1 MKTYHVCLIASQ
13 LVLNRGL
20 QKRHVL
26 RTSSAFSLRQPL
38 TFRLLST
45 TVSPSSADIIAEW
58 KDSVLKKPV
67 LVERDTIRSQALQ
80 QLAMTLSKASPTPAT
95 AAQFKKGALLPV
107 NWHHAFFPAMIGEDD
122 LGKDGYEMTHA
133 PPAPFLARMWAG
145 GGVEQNPANPL
156 RVGQEML
163 MKTKCT
169 SVDIKQ
175 SRSGDVMVFVSL
187 EKLIENENG
196 WALTDTRTLVYMEK
210 DEKNLHAPK
219 PKLVKPRKE
228 ADITTTVHPTAILL
242 FRYSALSFN
251 SHLIHF
257 EHQYANKVEG
267 YPGAAQSKFDFQNTL
282 RQQLK
287 PGQIIKNFHY
297 RALSPLY
304 VDQPFTTCT
313 KSTPVV
319 PTMDSDVT
327 ESFEV
332 WVVNPEGGLA
342 MSGTVEIVQE

>member
-13 LVLNRGL
+13 LALNRGL

-219 PKLVKPRKE
+219 PKLVKRCL
-228 ADITTTVHPTAILL
+228 VHGPLTSTLML
-242 FRYSALSFN
+242 
-251 SHLIHF
+251 
-257 EHQYANKVEG
+257 E
-267 YPGAAQSKFDFQNTL
+267 TL